1 MITPTTHVARS
12 NQYRLIL
19 KIIRDNPG
27 CSAVEV
33 AHGTWVKVAVAERR
47 IAVLEAEG
55 YIVNA
60 GGLYGISTDEYVVGQ
75 P

>member
-1 MITPTTHVARS
+1 MKRTAIS
-12 NQYRLIL
+12 NRYRLIL

-33 AHGTWVKVAVAERR
+33 AQGTWVKIAVAERR
-47 IAVLEAEG
+47 LAVLEAEG

-60 GGLYGISTDEYVVGQ
+60 GGLYSMHMDG
-75 P
+75 

>member
-1 MITPTTHVARS
+1 MKRTATS
-12 NQYRLIL
+12 NRYRLIL

-33 AHGTWVKVAVAERR
+33 AQGTWVKMAVAERR
-47 IAVLEAEG
+47 LAVLEAEG

-60 GGLYGISTDEYVVGQ
+60 GGLYSMHMDG
-75 P
+75 

>member
-1 MITPTTHVARS
+1 MITPTTHLLRS
-12 NQYRLIL
+12 DQYRLIL

-33 AHGTWVKVAVAERR
+33 AHGTWVKVAAAERR

-55 YIVNA
+55 YIVNP
-60 GGLYGISTDEYVVGQ
+60 GGLYRIGTDE
-75 P
+75 

>member
-1 MITPTTHVARS
+1 MTTPTKHIDTS

-27 CSAVEV
+27 CSAVEI
-33 AHGTWVKVAVAERR
+33 AQGAWVKMAVAERR
-47 IAVLEAEG
+47 LAVLEAEG

-60 GGLYGISTDEYVVGQ
+60 GGLYTMDE
-75 P
+75 

>member
-1 MITPTTHVARS
+1 MITPATHVARS
-12 NQYRLIL
+12 DQYRLIL
-19 KIIRDNPG
+19 KLIRDDPG

-55 YIVNA
+55 YVVNA
-60 GGLYGISTDEYVVGQ
+60 GGLYCIHADE
-75 P
+75 

>member
-1 MITPTTHVARS
+1 MTALTTHVATS

-27 CSAVEV
+27 CSPVDV
-33 AHGTWVKVAVAERR
+33 AQGTWVKMAVAERR
-47 IAVLEAEG
+47 LAVLEAEG

-60 GGLYGISTDEYVVGQ
+60 GGLYSIRVNK
-75 P
+75 

>member
-1 MITPTTHVARS
+1 MKRTAIS
-12 NQYRLIL
+12 NRYRLIL

-33 AHGTWVKVAVAERR
+33 AQGTWIKMAVAERR
-47 IAVLEAEG
+47 LAVLEAEG

-60 GGLYGISTDEYVVGQ
+60 GGLYSMHVDG
-75 P
+75 